1 MKLPRIVGVAGTNG
15 SGKDTLGHLL
25 AERGYTTVSL
35 SDILRHDLDEQGL
48 PHTRENLSHQSK
60 KIRDAR
66 GDAGVALRALEVH
79 AEAKGL
85 CITSIRT
92 PGEAQILKDND
103 GVIIWIDADRKLR
116 YERVLRAHRGRIEDQ
131 VTFEQFSEQEDAEM
145 NPTEQGGGL
154 NMGGVKALADVTVDN
169 VFETVELYEQ
179 YLISQFELREK

>member
-48 PHTRENLSHQSK
+48 PHTRENLNHQSK

-79 AEAKGL
+79 AEAKEVFVRAAMSP
-85 CITSIRT
+85 CAT
-92 PGEAQILKDND
+92 AND
-103 GVIIWIDADRKLR
+103 
-116 YERVLRAHRGRIEDQ
+116 
-131 VTFEQFSEQEDAEM
+131 
-145 NPTEQGGGL
+145 
-154 NMGGVKALADVTVDN
+154 
-169 VFETVELYEQ
+169 
-179 YLISQFELREK
+179 

>member
-15 SGKDTLGHLL
+15 SGKDTLGNLL

-48 PHTRENLSHQSK
+48 PHTRENLNHQSK

-92 PGEAQILKDND
+92 PGEAQILKDNG

-154 NMGGVKALADVTVDN
+154 NMGGVKALADVMVDN
-169 VFETVELYEQ
+169 VFETVEQYEQ
-179 YLISQFELREK
+179 YLIKQFELSQ